1 MNEVPCIICAK
12 SIKLEHIILHLPGC
26 YRHFMVEAHMVP
38 LCTCNACKATKTH
51 PGDNA
56 DGTISL
62 DLNTYK
68 RPLTDVEER
77 PSAKLPRPETIL
89 PAPVTTPT
97 TTRLV
102 TARTPT
108 TTTTRTPT
116 RQVPNIELE
125 SKQLSGTHC
134 IVCNKAKT
142 PNALPYPMMSL
153 GRTRKM
159 MICVKGHLKTQPDWV
174 KCGSV
179 SEFQVES
186 INLEIDNST

>member
-1 MNEVPCIICAK
+1 MNEVPCNICAK

-26 YRHFMVEAHMVP
+26 YHHFMVEAHMVP

-68 RPLTDVEER
+68 RPLIDVDER
-77 PSAKLPRPETIL
+77 PSAKLPRR
-89 PAPVTTPT
+89 VTTPT
-97 TTRLV
+97 TTRPV

-116 RQVPNIELE
+116 
-125 SKQLSGTHC
+125 
-134 IVCNKAKT
+134 
-142 PNALPYPMMSL
+142 
-153 GRTRKM
+153 
-159 MICVKGHLKTQPDWV
+159 
-174 KCGSV
+174 
-179 SEFQVES
+179 
-186 INLEIDNST
+186 ST